1 MSSETKTREQ
11 LERTLKLLERQVKFA
26 QDILKANNVEEVFD
40 LRKKSGLF
48 KNEVSNSAKQKT
60 IEEYKNLAQESIET
74 LNRIIGENNGNN

>member
-1 MSSETKTREQ
+1 MNDEIETKKQ
-11 LERTLKLLERQVKFA
+11 LEKQLKFA

-60 IEEYKNLAQESIET
+60 IEEYKNLAHETIEI
-74 LNRIIGENNGNN
+74 LNTIIGENNGNN